1 MGILLYSFGLK
12 VIELLTHLASLFN
25 SKAKEFIVGRK
36 QVFASLTSQLI
47 NNTSPILWV
56 HCSSVGEYEQGRP
69 VMEAFKNRRP
79 NFKILVTFYSPSGY
93 HAVETDQIVDY
104 KIYLPFDS
112 RKNASK
118 LLDIINPKMA
128 LFIKYEFWHFY
139 LSELKRR
146 QIPVFSVSSIF
157 RPSQPF
163 FKWFGGFNR
172 KILANFSYFFV
183 QDKTSQELLKIINL
197 SSTVTGDTRLDR
209 VLKIK
214 DGNKLLPEIAEFAN
228 NNILMVVGS
237 LRKEDIDIVIEFIE
251 KHPKLKFI
259 IAPHEIEE
267 SMMKPLERS
276 RFSSIRHSKLTVAS
290 TDQQV
295 LIIDNIGMLS
305 QLYRFANYAYIGGG
319 FSDGIHNILEAAVY
333 EIPVF
338 FGNKDYQRF
347 KEAIDLIDL
356 GVAFPIG
363 SSSEFATV
371 FKDLDSDEER
381 KVEIKSILATYLAEN
396 KGASEKILA
405 HLEEFIS

>member
-12 VIELLTHLASLFN
+12 IIELLTYIASPFHP
-25 SKAKEFIVGRK
+25 KAKEFIAGRK
-36 QVFASLTSQLI
+36 FVWESLSNQLTD
-47 NNTSPILWV
+47 NENPVLWV

-69 VMEAFKNRRP
+69 VMEVFKKQYP

-93 HAVETDQIVDY
+93 HAVETDQVVDY

-112 RKNASK
+112 PKNARK
-118 LLDIINPKMA
+118 LLDITTPAMA
-128 LFIKYEFWHFY
+128 LFIKYEFWHYY
-139 LSELKRR
+139 LSELRQR

-157 RPSQPF
+157 RTSQPF
-163 FKWFGGFNR
+163 FKWYGDFNR

-183 QDKTSQELLKIINL
+183 QDKPSQALLKSINL

-214 DGNKLLPEIAEFAN
+214 EQNKSFPEIAAFADN
-228 NNILMVVGS
+228 NNLLVVGS
-237 LRKEDIDIVIEFIE
+237 MRKEDIDIVIEFIE
-251 KHPKLKFI
+251 QHPMLKFI
-259 IAPHEIEE
+259 IAPHEIVE
-267 SMMKPLERS
+267 SMMKTLERS
-276 RFSSIRHSKLTVAS
+276 RFSSIRHSKLTTANAS
-290 TDQQV
+290 QQV

-319 FSDGIHNILEAAVY
+319 FSDGLHNILEAAVY

-356 GVAFPIG
+356 GAAFPIG
-363 SSSEFATV
+363 SYPEFGAV
-371 FKDLDSDEER
+371 FKDLDDDKER
-381 KVEIKSILATYLAEN
+381 KIVIKSKLATYLAEN
-396 KGASEKILA
+396 KGASEKIIA
-405 HLEEFIS
+405 HLEEYIA

>member
-1 MGILLYSFGLK
+1 MGIILYAIGVK
-12 VIELLTHLASLFN
+12 IIELLTHLAAMFN
-25 SKAKEFIVGRK
+25 PKAKEFIKGRK
-36 QVFASLTSQLI
+36 QVLASLSSQLEH
-47 NNTSPILWV
+47 NSSPILWV

-69 VMEAFKNRRP
+69 VMEVFKKRHP

-93 HAVETDQIVDY
+93 HAVETDRIVDY

-112 RKNASK
+112 RNNARNLIDIAAPK
-118 LLDIINPKMA
+118 LA
-128 LFIKYEFWHFY
+128 LFIKYEFWHYY
-139 LSELKRR
+139 LNELKKK

-163 FKWFGGFNR
+163 FKWYGDFNR

-183 QDKTSQELLKIINL
+183 QDKTSQELLKSISL

-214 DGNKLLPEIAEFAN
+214 EQNKLLPEIAAFADN
-228 NNILMVVGS
+228 NNLLVVGS
-237 LRKEDIDIVIEFIE
+237 MRKEDIDIVIEFIE
-251 KHPKLKFI
+251 KHPELKFI

-276 RFSSIRHSKLTVAS
+276 RFSAIRHSKLTAAN

-319 FSDGIHNILEAAVY
+319 FSDGLHNILEAAVY

-356 GVAFPIG
+356 GAAFPIG
-363 SSSEFATV
+363 SYAEFGAV
-371 FKDLDSDEER
+371 YKDLDSDKER

-396 KGASEKILA
+396 KGASEKIIA